1 MVITTAA
8 PPRDEGIALTRLRE
22 RIERVAP
29 TINRG
34 HLERDRRALF
44 SREVWEELAGTGLFG
59 SFLPEEVG
67 GQACSLTDLM
77 HVVEHLGYTV
87 RDAGLN
93 FSAAT
98 HLASTGFALNGFA
111 SPELR
116 RRHLP
121 TIATGAA
128 IGCHAITE
136 PEAGSDVLAMAT
148 TGRTDGDHI
157 ELNGLKT
164 YVTNGPVADLAV
176 VYVRTSDTPG
186 PLGLSAVL
194 VPRGTPGAD
203 FGPALDK
210 STLRTSPFGR
220 LRLTECRVPR
230 ANVIGAAGTGFL
242 ILDRV
247 MTWEIL
253 IAFVINV
260 GEMRHRLDRVVKRV
274 ETRRQFGRPL
284 AEFQSVRDTVVEMHM
299 ATQNARRALHA
310 AGEAVAAGH
319 RATAETAMAKI
330 LTSEANIRTAQAA
343 VELFGGEG
351 VLTDTGMEIGVRDAL
366 GGPIYSGSNA
376 VQRQKIAKALGL

>member
-1 MVITTAA
+1 MVTTTAA
-8 PPRDEGIALTRLRE
+8 PPRDEDTALARVRE
-22 RIERVAP
+22 RVEQVAP
-29 TINRG
+29 AINRG
-34 HLERDRRALF
+34 HLDRDREAVF
-44 SREVWEELAGTGLFG
+44 SREAWRELAGTGLFG
-59 SFLPEEVG
+59 SCLPEEVG
-67 GQACSLTDLM
+67 GSAGSLTDLM
-77 HVVEHLGYTV
+77 HVVEGLGYAV
-87 RDAGLN
+87 RDSGLN

-111 SPELR
+111 GPELR

-121 TIATGAA
+121 SVAA
-128 IGCHAITE
+128 GTSIGCHAITE
-136 PEAGSDVLAMAT
+136 PETGSDVLAMST
-148 TGRTDGDHI
+148 TGRLDGDHI
-157 ELNGLKT
+157 ELDGLKT

-203 FGPALDK
+203 FGPPLDK
-210 STLRTSPFGR
+210 TTLRTSPFGE
-220 LRLTECRVPR
+220 LRLTGCRVPR
-230 ANVIGAAGTGFL
+230 ANVIGGVGTGFL

-260 GEMRHRLDRVVKRV
+260 GEMRHRLDRVVERV
-274 ETRRQFGRPL
+274 GSRRQFGRPL
-284 AEFQSVRDTVVEMHM
+284 AEFQGVRNTVVEMHI
-299 ATQNARRALHA
+299 ATQSARQALHSAGA
-310 AGEAVAAGH
+310 AVSAGH
-319 RATAETAMAKI
+319 RATAETAVAKI

-366 GGPIYSGSNA
+366 SGPIYSGSNA

>member
-1 MVITTAA
+1 MVSTTAA
-8 PPRDEGIALTRLRE
+8 PPQGKDTASARIRE

-29 TINRG
+29 AINQG
-34 HLERDRRALF
+34 HLDRDRGAVF
-44 SREVWEELAGTGLFG
+44 SRDAWRELAGTGLFG
-59 SFLPEEVG
+59 ACLPEEVG
-67 GQACSLTDLM
+67 GHACSLTDLM
-77 HVVEHLGYTV
+77 HMVEDLGYTV
-87 RDAGLN
+87 RDSGLN

-98 HLASTGFALNGFA
+98 HLASTGFALSGFA
-111 SPELR
+111 SPRLR
-116 RRHLP
+116 RHHLP
-121 TIATGAA
+121 SVAAGTA

-136 PEAGSDVLAMAT
+136 PETGSDVLAMSA
-148 TGRTDGDHI
+148 TGRLDGDHI

-203 FGPALDK
+203 FGPPLDK
-210 STLRTSPFGR
+210 TTLRTSPFGR
-220 LRLTECRVPR
+220 LRMTGCRVPR
-230 ANVIGAAGTGFL
+230 ANIIGGVGTGFL

-260 GEMRHRLDRVVKRV
+260 GEMRHRLDRVVERV
-274 ETRRQFGRPL
+274 GARRQFGRPL
-284 AEFQSVRDTVVEMHM
+284 ADFQGVRNTVVEMHI
-299 ATQNARRALHA
+299 ATQSARQALHF
-310 AGEAVAAGH
+310 AGEAVSAGH
-319 RATAETAMAKI
+319 RATAETAVAKI

-366 GGPIYSGSNA
+366 SGPIYSGSNA